1 MFKNDSVKELNEVD
15 LVNIDNLYEANL
27 NTHKS

>member
-15 LVNIDNLYEANL
+15 LVNFDNLYEANL